1 MIKEAIIQLA
11 AKQDLSYETA
21 AAVMDEIMSGQASQI
36 QMASFLTALAIKGE
50 TIDEITACAAG
61 MRAHC
66 VRLLHDVDALE
77 IVGTGGD
84 NAGSFNISTTAALV
98 TAAGGGKV
106 AKHGNRAASS
116 KSGAADVLEA
126 LGVNIALSP
135 EQSAELLRR
144 QNFCFLFAQ
153 NYHISMKYVA
163 PVRKELGIRTVFN
176 ILGPLSNPAGANREL
191 MGVYDE
197 TRMGA
202 IRFKLDKD
210 GPFLSDDSKTPT
222 PPWTSLRT
230 LEEASRQFEN
240 DESGLEQKW
249 INQLIKPGSSLG
261 GARPKATVLDTSGNL
276 WIAKFP
282 SKHDD
287 VNVGAWEKVTHDLAR
302 LCGLDVPE
310 SMLID
315 FSKYGSTFL
324 VRRFDRNGA
333 ARIHFA
339 SAMTML
345 GKTDGASAADGSSY
359 LELVSFIKAN
369 GAAPKR
375 DLTELWKRIVFNMA
389 VSNTDDHMRNHGF
402 ILKADGWHL
411 SPLYDVN
418 PVPEGDELSLCV
430 NEDDATISLDLALEI
445 APYCEISTKDAT
457 AMAADVLKTVRDNWN
472 RLAAEC
478 GLSRSAQEYMRPAF
492 SLALE

>member
-1 MIKEAIIQLA
+1 MATNQKTIYV
-11 AKQDLSYETA
+11 YENFSS
-21 AAVMDEIMSGQASQI
+21 MEPN
-36 QMASFLTALAIKGE
+36 FLGTLFVE
-50 TIDEITACAAG
+50 TIRGHENYSFEYDTQWLKSSSHAMHLDPDLQLYAG
-61 MRAHC
+61 RQYPTGGKNVFGLFADSSPDRWG
-66 VRLLHDVDALE
+66 RLLMTRRERIL
-77 IVGTGGD
+77 
-84 NAGSFNISTTAALV
+84 
-98 TAAGGGKV
+98 
-106 AKHGNRAASS
+106 
-116 KSGAADVLEA
+116 ADQE
-126 LGVNIALSP
+126 GRKP
-135 EQSAELLRR
+135 RKLLDSD
-144 QNFCFLFAQ
+144 F
-153 NYHISMKYVA
+153 
-163 PVRKELGIRTVFN
+163 
-176 ILGPLSNPAGANREL
+176 L

-202 IRFKLDKD
+202 IRFKLDKN
-210 GPFLSDDSKTPT
+210 GPFLSDDAKTPT

-249 INQLIKPGSSLG
+249 VNQLIKPGSSLG
-261 GARPKATVLDTSGNL
+261 GARPKATVMDTEGNL
-276 WIAKFP
+276 WIGKFP
-282 SKHDD
+282 SRYDD

-310 SMLID
+310 SKLVN

-324 VRRFDRNGA
+324 VRRFDRNGS

-359 LELVSFIKAN
+359 LELVSFIKSN

-375 DLTELWKRIVFNMA
+375 DLVELWKRIVFNMA

-402 ILKADGWHL
+402 LFKEDGWHL

-430 NEDDATISLDLALEI
+430 NEDDATISLELALEI
-445 APYCEISTKDAT
+445 APYCGINAKAAEAMSAEI
-457 AMAADVLKTVRDNWN
+457 LRTVRENWS
-472 RLAAEC
+472 RLATKY

-492 SLALE
+492 SLALAQEQGT